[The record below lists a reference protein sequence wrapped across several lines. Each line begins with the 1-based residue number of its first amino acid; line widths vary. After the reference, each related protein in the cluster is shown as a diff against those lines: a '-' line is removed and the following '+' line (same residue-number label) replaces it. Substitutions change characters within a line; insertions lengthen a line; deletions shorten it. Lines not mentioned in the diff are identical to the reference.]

1 MTFDTAEIILMS
13 QEHTKILSSNEHTK
27 ILSSNDNFDR
37 CKRDILKIIIATQEN
52 SNYWWQYQILY
63 SSNLYT
69 VTNLP
74 NILWI

>member
-37 CKRDILKIIIATQEN
+37 CKRDILKMIIPTQEN
-52 SNYWWQYQILY
+52 SNYG
-63 SSNLYT
+63 
-69 VTNLP
+69 
-74 NILWI
+74 